1 MDEVLQRCRE
11 TSQGNGRIEIGVAN
25 AAKVIRM
32 RRDPQLMDA
41 VVSSDLL
48 LADGMSIVWASR
60 ILGQALPER
69 VAGIDLFEALLR
81 DAEQHQLG
89 VYCLGATDEVLERM
103 VQVIQER
110 HPRLKITG
118 FRNGYYS
125 PNEESA
131 VAETIKASRP
141 NYLFLGMTSPKKELF
156 LAKWSEEIGANVT
169 HGVGG
174 SFDVI
179 AGKVKR
185 APRLM
190 QRLGLEWFYRL
201 AQEPRRMFGRY
212 AVTNTLFLGLVLRE
226 LLSGRRPA
234 ASRQEN

>member
-1 MDEVLQRCRE
+1 M
-11 TSQGNGRIEIGVAN
+11 AN
-25 AAKVIRM
+25 
-32 RRDPQLMDA
+32 
-41 VVSSDLL
+41 
-48 LADGMSIVWASR
+48 
-60 ILGQALPER
+60 
-69 VAGIDLFEALLR
+69 EA
-81 DAEQHQLG
+81 
-89 VYCLGATDEVLERM
+89 TTIDEVLERM